1 MPLQFMPY
9 VAKIV
14 PGGHGQRPTG
24 PQPVHWLDRPRGLLP
39 LESGQARPTP
49 SHPPPPRADDA

>member
-1 MPLQFMPY
+1 MWQIF
-9 VAKIV
+9 

-39 LESGQARPTP
+39 LESGPARPTP